1 MKSSDI
7 PNELPIALDDARALS
22 LECWRLRRLG
32 EHLRD
37 SNTGSGLRHAVRL
50 ITDTLSKMGIE
61 VLDFAGR
68 TYDPGMTPEVVEV
81 KNDGTLPVGHAIIDE
96 TIAPT
101 VIWRGQVISPGQI
114 IVRRSDE
121 MSQKSNEGMNDQHD

>member
-1 MKSSDI
+1 MKSNDI
-7 PNELPIALDDARALS
+7 PDELPIALDDARALS

-32 EHLRD
+32 EHVRD
-37 SNTGSGLRHAVRL
+37 SSTGSGLRHAVRH
-50 ITDTLSKMGIE
+50 ITDTLAKMGIE

-68 TYDPGMTPEVVEV
+68 TYDAGMTPEVVEV
-81 KNDGTLPVGHAIIDE
+81 KNDGALPDGHAIIDE

-114 IVRRSDE
+114 IVRRSAKI
-121 MSQKSNEGMNDQHD
+121 SQESNEVVE